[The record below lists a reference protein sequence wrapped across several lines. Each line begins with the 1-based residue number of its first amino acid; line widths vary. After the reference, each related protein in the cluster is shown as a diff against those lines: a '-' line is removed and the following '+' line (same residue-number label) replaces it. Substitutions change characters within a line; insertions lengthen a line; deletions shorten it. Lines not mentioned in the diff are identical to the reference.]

1 MRETKMR
8 TTWTR
13 QLLLQ
18 LVILLLPALP
28 AQVFAEAG
36 DPPGRAARLSYAEGR
51 VSLQPSGESEWSQ
64 ATLNYTLTTGDRLYA
79 DQNSRAELEVGPFTV
94 RLSQN
99 TDLTLA
105 NLNDQIMQLG
115 LGQGSI
121 RVSVYELPSDN
132 TVEIDT
138 PNGALTAL
146 GAGSYRV
153 EVDPNNGTRVTV
165 NRGSLQISGDGAN
178 QMVEAGQAVQ
188 LTGTEPIQISSIPL
202 PGPDGFDEWSRSR
215 DRRVEQFR
223 YRQYVNPYIPGAA
236 DLDAYGR
243 WDSVPEYG
251 PVWYPSS
258 VAVGWVPYRYGR
270 WAWVEPWGW
279 SWVED
284 EPWGFCPF
292 HYGRWA
298 FIGSAWGWVPGPVA
312 VVPVYAPALVAFVG
326 GPGFSFGFSIGGIS
340 TAAWF
345 PLGPSEPFFPWY
357 HHGGNYLRQ
366 VNITNV
372 RNVTN
377 ITNIT
382 NITNVSNI
390 RYVNRRVATTAVPTD
405 VFRGG
410 QPVAHNV
417 VRVAPQELA
426 RAQVVP
432 HPSVTPTPSAVFAGR
447 TPMKTPPVQATRVTG
462 HPPEAAA
469 REAIPPA
476 SAGGRPSAPPV
487 TGRSAP
493 PAAEKQAPAA
503 GNRPSTTPPLIT
515 RSTSPSAENTPAA
528 RGEAVQ
534 PARPAPPAASKNE
547 TRQWHTFSGPPPAT
561 PPRVI
566 TRSAEPPRDVPF
578 TAHEPAMRQH
588 PGRPL
593 EPQQEEN
600 IRQGRPAGPMHDT
613 EVPAHAAPPPHAA
626 TPPRTQGGPPAQ
638 TKGASHPE
646 HKPQ

>member
-13 QLLLQ
+13 QLLVQ

-243 WDSVPEYG
+243 WDSVPEPSVVSLQRRRRLG
-251 PVWYPSS
+251 ALSVW
-258 VAVGWVPYRYGR
+258 
-270 WAWVEPWGW
+270 
-279 SWVED
+279 
-284 EPWGFCPF
+284 
-292 HYGRWA
+292 
-298 FIGSAWGWVPGPVA
+298 
-312 VVPVYAPALVAFVG
+312 
-326 GPGFSFGFSIGGIS
+326 
-340 TAAWF
+340 
-345 PLGPSEPFFPWY
+345 PLGL
-357 HHGGNYLRQ
+357 GGTVGL
-366 VNITNV
+366 V
-372 RNVTN
+372 
-377 ITNIT
+377 
-382 NITNVSNI
+382 
-390 RYVNRRVATTAVPTD
+390 
-405 VFRGG
+405 
-410 QPVAHNV
+410 
-417 VRVAPQELA
+417 L
-426 RAQVVP
+426 
-432 HPSVTPTPSAVFAGR
+432 
-447 TPMKTPPVQATRVTG
+447 
-462 HPPEAAA
+462 
-469 REAIPPA
+469 
-476 SAGGRPSAPPV
+476 GGR
-487 TGRSAP
+487 
-493 PAAEKQAPAA
+493 
-503 GNRPSTTPPLIT
+503 
-515 RSTSPSAENTPAA
+515 
-528 RGEAVQ
+528 
-534 PARPAPPAASKNE
+534 
-547 TRQWHTFSGPPPAT
+547 
-561 PPRVI
+561 
-566 TRSAEPPRDVPF
+566 
-578 TAHEPAMRQH
+578 
-588 PGRPL
+588 
-593 EPQQEEN
+593 
-600 IRQGRPAGPMHDT
+600 
-613 EVPAHAAPPPHAA
+613 
-626 TPPRTQGGPPAQ
+626 
-638 TKGASHPE
+638 
-646 HKPQ
+646 